1 MSNLII
7 YIIIMKLY
15 EYNFQSKYNDKIFQI
30 IGHIINKPYLPSSIH
45 VPFIFKEFGSK
56 KPLYSTE

>member
-1 MSNLII
+1 
-7 YIIIMKLY
+7 MKLY